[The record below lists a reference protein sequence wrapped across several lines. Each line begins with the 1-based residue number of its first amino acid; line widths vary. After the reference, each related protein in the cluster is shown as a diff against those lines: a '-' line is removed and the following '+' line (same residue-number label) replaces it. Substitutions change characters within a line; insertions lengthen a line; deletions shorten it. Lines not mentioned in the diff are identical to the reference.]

1 MVGAT
6 LTPPRRLFPLQSVF
20 HIPPAC
26 LHVGISMG
34 TMAVI
39 KLEIATDIRD
49 GRSREADLA
58 RIAEMVEG
66 EEEVEEAELEELGE
80 EELRRRV
87 ERKRKE
93 REWAE
98 ATQKVEELVEEEK
111 AAVGEVKEREHLA
124 TRVRLAA
131 AGRVQE
137 LAAHAKAVTK
147 KRDPAKRF
155 VPCGCCLLT
164 PFDTKVEWRVCE
176 GCGTRCHLMC
186 QLESLVTEDQALPAA
201 LPFTCRVCHSTATF
215 PHLSRQ
221 VEAEV
226 EELKAKVVEASRQL
240 AAAQVE
246 LAAKRGEVTD
256 ERGEH
261 RRHLDEVL
269 ERIGATRQQYHGGGT
284 FIGRHVDKIFARAEE
299 LAEVL
304 EEGSEER
311 RGFLEFALLYRRVH
325 FLAKARRQLEEE
337 EIVEV
342 EEKTKLLGEV
352 MPRVLGGTITPKQHW
367 LVHHLGPFARR
378 WRTIGLFREEGMDN
392 LL

>member
-1 MVGAT
+1 MGWERL
-6 LTPPRRLFPLQSVF
+6 LTDAVYHNNLDEVKKYLSKDDVRRA
-20 HIPPAC
+20 I
-26 LHVGISMG
+26 
-34 TMAVI
+34 
-39 KLEIATDIRD
+39 
-49 GRSREADLA
+49 GR
-58 RIAEMVEG
+58 
-66 EEEVEEAELEELGE
+66 
-80 EELRRRV
+80 
-87 ERKRKE
+87 

-111 AAVGEVKEREHLA
+111 AAVREVKEREHLA

-246 LAAKRGEVTD
+246 LAAKRGEVTE

-269 ERIGATRQQYHGGGT
+269 ERIGATRQRP
-284 FIGRHVDKIFARAEE
+284 GRRAPR
-299 LAEVL
+299 APHRPPN
-304 EEGSEER
+304 GSPTR
-311 RGFLEFALLYRRVH
+311 ASHSAATPLLRLCKASSCRQRG
-325 FLAKARRQLEEE
+325 QS
-337 EIVEV
+337 
-342 EEKTKLLGEV
+342 
-352 MPRVLGGTITPKQHW
+352 
-367 LVHHLGPFARR
+367 
-378 WRTIGLFREEGMDN
+378 
-392 LL
+392 